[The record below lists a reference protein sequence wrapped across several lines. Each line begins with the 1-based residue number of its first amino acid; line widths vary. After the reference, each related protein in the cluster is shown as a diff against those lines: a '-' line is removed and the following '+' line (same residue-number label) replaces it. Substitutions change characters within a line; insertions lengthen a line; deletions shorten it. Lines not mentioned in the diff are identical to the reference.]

1 MIRRHALQCSLALA
15 SVAFLSACASP
26 APAPAPRTVAA
37 AAAATPALSTFHRL
51 AGEAGL
57 LTTLEG
63 PGPYTV
69 FAPSDAAF
77 QALPAK
83 TLQALRADKSQL
95 KAVLSHHIVPGR
107 LTAADAKPGK
117 ARTLQGTDIALARA
131 GTFLTV
137 EDALVEQPDVRA
149 GNGVVHVVD
158 RVLMLP
164 RK

>member
-1 MIRRHALQCSLALA
+1 MIRRHALHCTLALVTA
-15 SVAFLSACASP
+15 AALGGCASP
-26 APAPAPRTVAA
+26 ASAPRTVAA
-37 AAAATPALSTFHRL
+37 ATAATPALSTFHRL
-51 AGEAGL
+51 AADAGL

-83 TLQALRADKSQL
+83 TLDVLRADKAQL
-95 KAVLSHHIVPGR
+95 KAVLSHHVVPGR
-107 LTAADAKPGK
+107 IAAADARPGK

-131 GTFLTV
+131 GTYLTV
-137 EDALVEQPDVRA
+137 EDALVERA
-149 GNGVVHVVD
+149 DLRTGNGVVHIVD
-158 RVLMLP
+158 RVLMPP